1 MIVFGIFIIWIV
13 YTLLEGVIEANSKH
27 LKSCLKIRPM
37 EIKYPIHW
45 IQRFLFLGVL
55 YSLLLSK
62 TGFITSIFGI
72 ISMILVFPFICD
84 ETYSCFRKKMLPNET
99 EYSKIFISKKIKI
112 NLCVAGILLQIL
124 ILIL

>member
-1 MIVFGIFIIWIV
+1 MIVFGIFIIWLI
-13 YTLLEGVIEANSKH
+13 YTVLEGVVEANSKH

-55 YSLLLSK
+55 YTLLLSK
-62 TGFITSIFGI
+62 TSFITSIFGI
-72 ISMILVFPFICD
+72 ISMILIFPFIWG
-84 ETYSCFRKKMLPNET
+84 ETYLYVRKKMLPNEV

-124 ILIL
+124 ILLL